1 MFISFDVY
9 YSLDTHG
16 VDVYIR
22 ALVESDIERCLLVA
36 SDLSHERE
44 WRNW

>member
-1 MFISFDVY
+1 MFISFGVY

-22 ALVESDIERCLLVA
+22 ALVKSVME
-36 SDLSHERE
+36 
-44 WRNW
+44 